1 MAPPPGPFSSS
12 SPASSAPRPTLR
24 VVRVASSLPLQKLLY
39 FNALFSLAFGACH
52 ATSAAWKV
60 LHAQLASPL
69 SVLVLPLTVLV
80 WAALEVVRLRYAY
93 LGNLHEQVPALS
105 AFWLLTVLPQA
116 PLVAYMSALQ
126 FEPRLRLQVDL
137 VMGAGALLF
146 IALELH
152 FALGTIRALIRK
164 QTADFYLGCREDA
177 RAADFAREQAARAE
191 ADSAARR
198 REEEEELERL
208 QAGGDARGGGGGGGG
223 GDEWGAGGVGGGVG
237 GGGGGLSQAELDA
250 AVAAGVGVATV
261 AREGARA
268 LATPLGLG
276 GGGGGAGGGGPSD
289 SAVLIGSALAR
300 AHGLT
305 PDTRRQR

>member
-223 GDEWGAGGVGGGVG
+223 G
-237 GGGGGLSQAELDA
+237 LSQAELDA